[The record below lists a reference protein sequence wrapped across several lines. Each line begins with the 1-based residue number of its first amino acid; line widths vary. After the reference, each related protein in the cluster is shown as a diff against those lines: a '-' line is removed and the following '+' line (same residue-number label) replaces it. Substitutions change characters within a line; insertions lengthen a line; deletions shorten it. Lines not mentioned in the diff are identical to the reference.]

1 MSPTTSVVSFRHLIA
16 TTLNAYKKILQAC
29 VSHRPYFKHL
39 TSKPQSLFNFET
51 KVPNVR
57 KTLCFRTHSCGAA
70 AMDTMSDDAGKY
82 SVWDTQNTVWTSKE
96 HNVGP
101 LSLKYLHSELTWA
114 SRFSWVK
121 VWNGSDLIKIWNI
134 QICVHGINMLLWFDG
149 WILDCIWTVM
159 VPTSVIMSLKKKIKK
174 IRKHFSL

>member
-1 MSPTTSVVSFRHLIA
+1 M
-16 TTLNAYKKILQAC
+16 LNVQ
-29 VSHRPYFKHL
+29 
-39 TSKPQSLFNFET
+39 
-51 KVPNVR
+51 

-70 AMDTMSDDAGKY
+70 AMDTMSHDAGKY
-82 SVWDTQNTVWTSKE
+82 FVWDTQNTVWTSNE

-101 LSLKYLHSELTWA
+101 LSLKYLHSELKWA

-134 QICVHGINMLLWFDG
+134 QICVHRINMLLWFDG

-159 VPTSVIMSLKKKIKK
+159 VPTSVIMSLKKKKKKQKTLFPLKTLQGSNDRPLQTWQIKCCWEPAVPLLSNTK
-174 IRKHFSL
+174 P